1 MKLDF
6 HNMDIGSFPFN
17 FIRTLSVAGTG
28 GAEVNECLL
37 AAERIQDKHEESWVQ
52 EWASLAEKVSR
63 AAEQAIQ
70 SEQTIT
76 CAGYL
81 EHPSMQLELM
91 PRKAR
96 TGKESTTHEYAGG
109 YLNNQTERECLRL
122 LHKRKRG
129 EGIL

>member
-1 MKLDF
+1 MLEL
-6 HNMDIGSFPFN
+6 P
-17 FIRTLSVAGTG
+17 LPEAPAG
-28 GAEVNECLL
+28 C
-37 AAERIQDKHEESWVQ
+37 DP
-52 EWASLAEKVSR
+52 
-63 AAEQAIQ
+63 
-70 SEQTIT
+70 

-109 YLNNQTERECLRL
+109 YLDNQAERERLRL
-122 LHKRKRG
+122 IHSRKRG